1 MAVTFTNKAAK
12 EMINRIN
19 KLITN
24 DKKKNICIGT
34 FHSIAYRMLNIHYNA
49 CNLNKN
55 FQIIDNNDQLRLIKK
70 IIKLNNIDIQK
81 YSPDQAISYINKNK
95 NKGLK
100 PTNIIPLNNI
110 EKKIWLKIYVS
121 YQEVCERSGLLDF
134 GEILIRVYDLLLN
147 NSQILNSY
155 KKRFKN
161 ILIDEFQDTNDIQYH
176 LIKLLVCKET
186 KILIVGD
193 DDQSIYTWRGA
204 KIDNIYLFLKDF
216 PNAKII
222 YLEQNYRSTNNILNA
237 ANSLIANNK
246 NRFNKK
252 LWTKCSNGELINL
265 CSTLNEKNEAQFVIN
280 QILSLKNK
288 GGSFNDCAILY
299 RNNFQS
305 RVLEEI
311 LLKNNVSYCIYGG
324 IRFFDR
330 AEIKNALAY
339 LRLIINNKDD
349 TSFERIINLPPRGIG
364 KSTIQIINKHAKEKK
379 ISLWNALKN
388 LIKTF
393 SLNKRTR
400 FAMEKF
406 FNLIN
411 NLKKEIKL
419 LPLNLQTSLVIEKTG
434 LIKFYSKEKIKLE
447 NLEELVNATKEYIN
461 NNHQQINEEFSF
473 LKDFL
478 IKNILEDEKDYKKN
492 YNSVKLMTIHTAKG
506 LEFNQVFIVGMEEGL
521 FPSFMSREN
530 ITKLEEERRL
540 AYVGMTRAI
549 EKLTL
554 TYTKSRFI
562 YGKIKNLSR
571 SRFIDEI
578 PNSCLKKYF
587 IY

>member
-12 EMINRIN
+12 EMISRIST
-19 KLITN
+19 LINN
-24 DKKKNICIGT
+24 DKKKYICIGT
-34 FHSIAYRMLNIHYNA
+34 FHSIAYRMLNIHYHA

-55 FQIIDNNDQLRLIKK
+55 FQVIDNNDQLRLIKK
-70 IIKLNNIDIQK
+70 VIKLNNIDIQK
-81 YSPDQAISYINKNK
+81 YPPDQAISYINKNK

-100 PTNIIPLNNI
+100 PKNILPFNDI
-110 EKKIWLKIYVS
+110 EKKIWLKIYFS
-121 YQEVCERSGLLDF
+121 YQEICERSSLLDF

-147 NSQILNSY
+147 NPQILNSY

-176 LIKLLVCKET
+176 LIKLLICKKT

-204 KIDNIYLFLKDF
+204 KIDNINIFLNDF

-222 YLEQNYRSTNNILNA
+222 YLEQNYRSTSNILNA
-237 ANSLIANNK
+237 ANSLISNNK

-252 LWTKCSNGELINL
+252 LWTKCSNGELIHL
-265 CSTLNEKNEAQFVIN
+265 CSTSNEKNEAQFVIN
-280 QILSLKNK
+280 QIISLKNQ

-330 AEIKNALAY
+330 AEIKNAIAY

-364 KSTIQIINKHAKEKK
+364 KSTIQIINKNAKEKK
-379 ISLWNALKN
+379 ISLWNSLKD
-388 LIKTF
+388 LIKNF

-400 FAMEKF
+400 YAMEGF
-406 FNLIN
+406 FNLIHA
-411 NLKKEIKL
+411 LKKEIKF
-419 LPLNLQTSLVIEKTG
+419 LPLNLQADLVIKKTG
-434 LIKFYSKEKIKLE
+434 LIQFYSKEKIKLE

-461 NNHQQINEEFSF
+461 NKNHEKTKEFSV

-478 IKNILEDEKDYKKN
+478 VQNILENEKN
-492 YNSVKLMTIHTAKG
+492 YTQHNNAVKLMTIHTAKG

-530 ITKLEEERRL
+530 IIKLEEERRL

-549 EKLTL
+549 KKLTL
-554 TYTKSRFI
+554 TYTKSRLI

-571 SRFIDEI
+571 SRFIDEL
-578 PNSCLKKYF
+578 PSSCVKKYF